1 MRPARRRGGSVHL
14 PPQQAELVALGV
26 GQHNPG
32 DLRRLANVD
41 APRPERKQPFQLGVL
56 VSTGRVDVDVDAVF
70 ERLWLGHGHEHQRWR
85 AAHLAADFN
94 FALRPA
100 IDHLIVEHPRP
111 EVGHAPG
118 VGAIDHQLREATSH
132 SMLLGYEAYRGRSSP
147 PWLEHALR
155 TPPLWLSSMSRA
167 GGASSQPTNWTGR
180 AARPAQVTTRNT
192 RSCAQQGRKL
202 ARLVVHE
209 ADRLACENVDELK
222 LIRMPYTVATRRGRA
237 GAA

>member
-1 MRPARRRGGSVHL
+1 MSACNRS
-14 PPQQAELVALGV
+14 ALGWLMPASQSWTV
-26 GQHNPG
+26 
-32 DLRRLANVD
+32 RRLVLTRAASSSWVRPVRPRWRSSRLRNGSASRS
-41 APRPERKQPFQLGVL
+41 APSALTMARLRTLVRQFNRRVKGKAPFLDGVL

-132 SMLLGYEAYRGRSSP
+132 
-147 PWLEHALR
+147 
-155 TPPLWLSSMSRA
+155 
-167 GGASSQPTNWTGR
+167 
-180 AARPAQVTTRNT
+180 
-192 RSCAQQGRKL
+192 
-202 ARLVVHE
+202 
-209 ADRLACENVDELK
+209 
-222 LIRMPYTVATRRGRA
+222 
-237 GAA
+237 